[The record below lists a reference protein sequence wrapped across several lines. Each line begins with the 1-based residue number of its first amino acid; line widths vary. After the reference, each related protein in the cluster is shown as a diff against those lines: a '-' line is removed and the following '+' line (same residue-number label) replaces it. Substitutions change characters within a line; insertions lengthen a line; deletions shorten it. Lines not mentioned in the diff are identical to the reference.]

1 MYFIYKYVYRG
12 EIIYIGKTKRDLSER
27 IYEHSVELKFLP
39 YLNESKIYY
48 FELPTHVEMDI
59 YEKYLINVYMPK
71 LNVVDTDGA
80 RFNFKINE
88 PKWKR
93 FSSNGVRKQEKRMT
107 GSCMKLP
114 ELDKKLKLR
123 HQLDEL
129 ESELFKLE
137 NFESWLEQL
146 FEEYVT
152 GWDIRLGY
160 VYYFWDMDANPLPED
175 IILNGKHY
183 ACFISSRIINDGGRY
198 ENKISQDI
206 AKILL
211 THGHEYFEA
220 EYQNLRGKILDI
232 EYEIERI

>member
-88 PKWKR
+88 PKADEKEIVFEDDSNNIFNDAVTPFESVALFNDR
-93 FSSNGVRKQEKRMT
+93 VSDEDSAAENNLVSDTINLDSSDSSSNSMSSDSNNFNSLT
-107 GSCMKLP
+107 DDSLSNAMP
-114 ELDKKLKLR
+114 EMFWMV
-123 HQLDEL
+123 DEPK
-129 ESELFKLE
+129 E
-137 NFESWLEQL
+137 
-146 FEEYVT
+146 
-152 GWDIRLGY
+152 D
-160 VYYFWDMDANPLPED
+160 LPED
-175 IILNGKHY
+175 NNEAISFDSQVDALMGKTKVK
-183 ACFISSRIINDGGRY
+183 
-198 ENKISQDI
+198 EKV
-206 AKILL
+206 L
-211 THGHEYFEA
+211 
-220 EYQNLRGKILDI
+220 
-232 EYEIERI
+232 